1 MEGSGLTCISVPAAD
16 CPVHEE
22 REREREEGREMG
34 KTDKELA
41 VLPAFRRYDEDK

>member
-22 REREREEGREMG
+22 RERERGGQGNG
-34 KTDKELA
+34 KN
-41 VLPAFRRYDEDK
+41 R